1 MKNDSSFPEITHI
14 SVSIGGVIILLHNLN
29 LHNASGPDEIPACFS
44 YRIFKRNCTILTLIF
59 QSSMHQESI
68 PDKWKTAKIISVF
81 KKDDRMQTCNYR
93 SVSLT
98 SICSQLLE
106 HIIMSVMWIHLHSLY
121 LKENNI
127 LRKE

>member
-1 MKNDSSFPEITHI
+1 
-14 SVSIGGVIILLHNLN
+14 
-29 LHNASGPDEIPACFS
+29 
-44 YRIFKRNCTILTLIF
+44 
-59 QSSMHQESI
+59 MHKESI

-98 SICSQLLE
+98 SICSKLLE
-106 HIIMSVMWIHLHSLY
+106 HMSIHLHSLY

>member
-1 MKNDSSFPEITHI
+1 MKNDSSFPEVTHI

-98 SICSQLLE
+98 SICSKLLE
-106 HIIMSVMWIHLHSLY
+106 HMWIQLHSLY

-127 LRKE
+127 LRKD